1 MSGILANER
10 GLSLAEILVAAVIV
24 TVGLTA
30 IAGGFQYA
38 LSGIEVGKK
47 QSEAAF
53 LAEQKLEQI
62 KADAL
67 NNYATMGPYAAEAY
81 GSIVGYPN
89 HRRTVTLTAN
99 PGGTANT
106 TRVQVSVFYN
116 LTGSYGVALSE
127 REVRIDALLAQR
139 N

>member
-1 MSGILANER
+1 MSGILADER

-38 LSGIEVGKK
+38 LSGVEVGRR
-47 QSEAAF
+47 QTEAAF

-67 NNYATMGPYAAEAY
+67 NSYTTMPAYPDEAY
-81 GSIVGYPN
+81 GTIAGYPK
-89 HRRTVTLTAN
+89 HRRTVTITAD
-99 PGGTANT
+99 PGGVANT
-106 TRVQVSVFYN
+106 KRVQVSVFYS
-116 LTGSYGVALSE
+116 LSGAFGVALAE
-127 REVRIDALLAQR
+127 REVRIDALVAQK